1 MPVGA
6 PEDVSV
12 EAPSSTTLSIEW
24 MAPPQD
30 DQNGIIRSYVVR
42 VLEVVTS
49 TTMTYNTTEE
59 SLTVGFLHPHYQYE
73 VSVAA
78 VTVGQGPFSDSVTIQ
93 TPQDGECV
101 CGSTIVLTIDI
112 LSLAPSGPP
121 AAINVS
127 SLSSTSLFISWSP
140 PLPQHVNGIIQ
151 HYIVNVTVTESQEK
165 LQYQTASTSL
175 TLNNLHPFYTH
186 TVIVLAVT
194 VAPGPFSSEYILRL
208 PPDGK

>member
-1 MPVGA
+1 MHTVPTAA

-24 MAPPQD
+24 MPPPQD

-93 TPQDGECV
+93 TPQDGEQC
-101 CGSTIVLTIDI
+101 CFYCTSSK
-112 LSLAPSGPP
+112 LSVFFF
-121 AAINVS
+121 NFTS
-127 SLSSTSLFISWSP
+127 SKWSSDW
-140 PLPQHVNGIIQ
+140 N
-151 HYIVNVTVTESQEK
+151 
-165 LQYQTASTSL
+165 
-175 TLNNLHPFYTH
+175 
-186 TVIVLAVT
+186 
-194 VAPGPFSSEYILRL
+194 
-208 PPDGK
+208 